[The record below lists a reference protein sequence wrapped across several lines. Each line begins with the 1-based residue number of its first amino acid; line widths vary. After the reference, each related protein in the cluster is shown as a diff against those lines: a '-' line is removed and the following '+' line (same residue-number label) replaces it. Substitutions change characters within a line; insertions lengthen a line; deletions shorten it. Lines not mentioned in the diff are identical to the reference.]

1 MDPFSKAQFATSSRL
16 VSCLVTESLSRALY
30 YKFPLPTPPSPGGI
44 TGFCVLLSGSL
55 SSQPPRSL
63 NEPYILSSDVL
74 AIVLL
79 AHVPV
84 FKHDGTDLRGQEI
97 GLLDPM
103 DMIRAAPLK
112 VQADSREAEGGV
124 ADSLSK
130 SILSTLSSSSGW
142 QFPTEQI
149 TLVSSPDPLVLWR
162 DFASGFAGVEES
174 TIIDIAEEFQSSVK
188 WQQHSYLHPPKAP
201 TFPSSPS
208 IEWEQSIVEGH
219 PTHPMHK
226 TRMFLPPMRD
236 ITDDDTYDLYNPQ
249 LRFIALPKSSLH
261 ITYDFEELTEP
272 LRQTAAQAAA
282 AAAAA
287 SDQVQKFLTP
297 TGEMSIPPSHLVIPI
312 HELQIPHIEE
322 KFPDALIYPEQFKLP
337 LQAQQSIR
345 SVILPSFS
353 SPSSSP
359 SKLSFSSPSGSSGPS
374 VPLALKLSV
383 GIKLTSAIRTISPA
397 SAFLGP
403 RFSKHVIPRITAGN
417 TKGTITGNGLG
428 NGNAT
433 GESTG
438 NKQGKLIKAIDPSIL
453 TVAKELASVV
463 STHPDPDIAKFCA
476 AIVREAHDVDY
487 EANVGERLIVCT
499 ALVETG
505 HSPSSSSSDPALLR
519 ILPLPTKQTKLTF
532 LTSYT
537 TLLFRAF
544 LPPAIHHGVAFEAHP
559 QNCLARFDVATGE
572 LLGFVIRDFGGI
584 RVHEATLISSLSS
597 SSSSDSE
604 SEDPNGK
611 LTQFE
616 SEIALAGHSILAP
629 SLEEVYTRLY
639 HTLIH
644 NHLQQLIRVLEL
656 HYDGTGWEVV
666 RGCFGEVVGREER
679 EGRGRGLWEAW
690 MGSDKE
696 RRETVEG
703 KCFMRMRMQG
713 MYRFHLHGPFP
724 NLLHYRGVGV
734 EDDATDSDDL
744 NEKGEEESWE
754 DLREDEEN
762 EEDWI
767 GGVC

>member
-1 MDPFSKAQFATSSRL
+1 
-16 VSCLVTESLSRALY
+16 
-30 YKFPLPTPPSPGGI
+30 
-44 TGFCVLLSGSL
+44 
-55 SSQPPRSL
+55 
-63 NEPYILSSDVL
+63 
-74 AIVLL
+74 
-79 AHVPV
+79 
-84 FKHDGTDLRGQEI
+84 
-97 GLLDPM
+97 M

-112 VQADSREAEGGV
+112 VRADSGEAEGGV

-174 TIIDIAEEFQSSVK
+174 TIIDIAEELQSSVK

-282 AAAAA
+282 AAA

-353 SPSSSP
+353 SSSSSSSP
-359 SKLSFSSPSGSSGPS
+359 SQLSFSSPSGSSGPS

-417 TKGTITGNGLG
+417 TKGTVTGNGLG

-433 GESTG
+433 GEGTG

-584 RVHEATLISSLSS
+584 RVHEATLISSLST
-597 SSSSDSE
+597 SSSSDSA

-656 HYDGTGWEVV
+656 HYDGTG
-666 RGCFGEVVGREER
+666 
-679 EGRGRGLWEAW
+679 
-690 MGSDKE
+690 
-696 RRETVEG
+696 
-703 KCFMRMRMQG
+703 
-713 MYRFHLHGPFP
+713 
-724 NLLHYRGVGV
+724 GVGV
-734 EDDATDSDDL
+734 EDDAIDSDDS
-744 NEKGEEESWE
+744 NENGEEESWE

>member
-1 MDPFSKAQFATSSRL
+1 MDPFTKAQFATSSRL

-30 YKFPLPTPPSPGGI
+30 YKFPLPTPPSPGGM
-44 TGFCVLLSGSL
+44 TGFCVLLSGTL
-55 SSQPPRSL
+55 SSQPPRPL

-103 DMIRAAPLK
+103 DMIRVAPLK
-112 VQADSREAEGGV
+112 VQADSGEAEGGV

-149 TLVSSPDPLVLWR
+149 TLISSPDPLVLWR
-162 DFASGFAGVEES
+162 DFASGFAGVEQS
-174 TIIDIAEEFQSSVK
+174 TIIDIAEELRSSVE
-188 WQQHSYLHPPKAP
+188 WQQHSYLHPPIAP
-201 TFPSSPS
+201 TFPSSSS
-208 IEWEQSIVEGH
+208 IEWEQSITEGH

-272 LRQTAAQAAA
+272 LRRCAAEA

-287 SDQVQKFLTP
+287 SDQVQEFLTP
-297 TGEMSIPPSHLVIPI
+297 TGDMSIPPSHFVIPI

-322 KFPDALIYPEQFKLP
+322 KFPEALIYPEQFKLP

-353 SPSSSP
+353 PPSQ
-359 SKLSFSSPSGSSGPS
+359 LSFSSPSSPS
-374 VPLALKLSV
+374 VPLSLKLSV

-403 RFSKHVIPRITAGN
+403 RFSKHVIPRIT
-417 TKGTITGNGLG
+417 
-428 NGNAT
+428 
-433 GESTG
+433 S
-438 NKQGKLIKAIDPSIL
+438 AIDPSIL

-463 STHPDPDIAKFCA
+463 STHPDPEIAKFCA
-476 AIVREAHDVDY
+476 AIVREAHDVEY

-505 HSPSSSSSDPALLR
+505 HSSSSDPALLRILR

-532 LTSYT
+532 LTTYT

-559 QNCLARFDVATGE
+559 QNCLARFDVATGD

-584 RVHEATLISSLSS
+584 RVHEATLLSSLSP
-597 SSSSDSE
+597 SSDSG
-604 SEDPNGK
+604 DPDDK
-611 LTQFE
+611 LTRFE

-679 EGRGRGLWEAW
+679 EGRGRVLWEAW

-696 RRETVEG
+696 NRETVEG

-734 EDDATDSDDL
+734 EDDVTDSNDT
-744 NEKGEEESWE
+744 NEEGQEESWE
-754 DLREDEEN
+754 DLREEEEE

>member
-1 MDPFSKAQFATSSRL
+1 MDPFTKAQFATSSRL

-30 YKFPLPTPPSPGGI
+30 YKFPLPTPPSPGDI
-44 TGFCVLLSGSL
+44 TGFCVLLSGTL

-112 VQADSREAEGGV
+112 IRADSGEAEGGV

-282 AAAAA
+282 AAA

-322 KFPDALIYPEQFKLP
+322 KFPEALIYPEQFKLP

-359 SKLSFSSPSGSSGPS
+359 SKLS
-374 VPLALKLSV
+374 V

-403 RFSKHVIPRITAGN
+403 RFSKHVIPRITA
-417 TKGTITGNGLG
+417 
-428 NGNAT
+428 
-433 GESTG
+433 
-438 NKQGKLIKAIDPSIL
+438 AIDPSIL

-463 STHPDPDIAKFCA
+463 STHPDPEIAKFCA

-505 HSPSSSSSDPALLR
+505 HSPSSSDPALLR

-666 RGCFGEVVGREER
+666 RVCFGEVVGREER